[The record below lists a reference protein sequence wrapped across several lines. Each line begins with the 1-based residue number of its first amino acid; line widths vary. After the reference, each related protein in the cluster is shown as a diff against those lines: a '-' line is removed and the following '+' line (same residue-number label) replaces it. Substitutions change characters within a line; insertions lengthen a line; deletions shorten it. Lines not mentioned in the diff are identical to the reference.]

1 MMKDIFD
8 FLGDPHPLRPPVV
21 GSFDVGSWRIDCY
34 IAGLVRVRP
43 LRSLTR
49 TNRVR

>member
-1 MMKDIFD
+1 MMEDIFD
-8 FLGDPHPLRPPVV
+8 FLGDPHPIRPPVIR
-21 GSFDVGSWRIDCY
+21 SFDVGSQRIDCY
-34 IAGLVRVRP
+34 IGGLVRVQP